1 MAVKLRLTR
10 LGKKKQPFYRIV
22 AVDSRTRRDG
32 KYIEKVGHYNPLPDP
47 AEVLLDEEK
56 VIQWLK
62 KGATPSD
69 TVKNLLTKKGILLKW
84 DLIKRGCDKAKVEE
98 EFKKWELLQ
107 LENQKKIEALKAQ
120 TEREV
125 KKEDKTAEVEKEDSK
140 VEEQSETEKK
150 ES

>member
-47 AEVLLDEEK
+47 AEVLVDEEK

-84 DLIKRGCDKAKVEE
+84 DLIKRGCDQAKIEE
-98 EFKKWELLQ
+98 EFKKWELIQ
-107 LENQKKIEALKAQ
+107 LENQKKAEALKAQ
-120 TEREV
+120 SKREV
-125 KKEDKTAEVEKEDSK
+125 KEDSK
-140 VEEQSETEKK
+140 ETEDSKVDEQP
-150 ES
+150 ESSEKSES